1 MSNIGSINFASN
13 NYNLPSVNTERAHV
27 STPQQENVAVGDSV
41 SLNSG
46 SDSIEKTKKKWTV
59 LLYSAADNNLETA
72 LVKDVAELES
82 VGSSNEMNLVAQLDR
97 GDRPS
102 SISGGWD
109 GCKRFYLTKD
119 DDRSNIN
126 SPALADL
133 GQVNMSDPKVLS
145 DFIQWGMK
153 EFPAEN
159 YILIMSDHGAGWPGA
174 LQDISHNDFA
184 STPSLKD
191 GIMDAEKKTG
201 QKINIIGFDACLMA
215 STEVAHELSN
225 AGDFLVASQNTEGGD
240 GWPYSKIF
248 SDKVASKMQQAL
260 SSKLDVDPREV
271 AKAMVNESEGFP
283 SISTL
288 AAMDLA
294 KMPELT
300 QASDKFAQTM
310 MNSGLT
316 ADDKAEIKKL
326 INQTKSWYG
335 FKDQYQFAE
344 KLVNDPAIKNDDLK
358 AAAKEMMA
366 SINNVIIAE
375 QHSSAHNGAH
385 GLSIEMNN
393 AQVSKPTYGDLQF
406 AKDTKWDEAIK
417 WLNK

>member
-27 STPQQENVAVGDSV
+27 NTPQQENVAVGDSV
-41 SLNSG
+41 SLDSG

-119 DDRSNIN
+119 ADRSNIN

-191 GIMDAEKKTG
+191 GILDAEKKTG

-310 MNSGLT
+310 MNSGLN

-344 KLVNDPAIKNDDLK
+344 KLVNDPAINNDALK
-358 AAAKEMMA
+358 EAAKEMMA
-366 SINNVIIAE
+366 SIENVIIAE

-393 AQVSKPTYGDLQF
+393 AQVSKPTYGELQF

>member
-1 MSNIGSINFASN
+1 M
-13 NYNLPSVNTERAHV
+13 
-27 STPQQENVAVGDSV
+27 
-41 SLNSG
+41 
-46 SDSIEKTKKKWTV
+46 
-59 LLYSAADNNLETA
+59 
-72 LVKDVAELES
+72 ELES

-102 SISGGWD
+102 SLSGGWD

-119 DDRSNIN
+119 NDLSNIN

-240 GWPYSKIF
+240 GWPYAKIF
-248 SDKVASKMQQAL
+248 SDKVASKMQQVL
-260 SSKLDVDPREV
+260 SSKLDVNPRDV
-271 AKAMVNESEGFP
+271 AMAMVNESEGFP

-288 AAMDLA
+288 SAVDLA
-294 KMPELT
+294 KMPEVT

-310 MNSGLT
+310 MNSNLSSE
-316 ADDKAEIKKL
+316 DKAEIKKL
-326 INQTKSWYG
+326 INQTKSWHG

-344 KLVNDPAIKNDDLK
+344 KLVNDPAIKNDGLK

-366 SINNVIIAE
+366 SLENAIIAE

-393 AQVSKPTYGDLQF
+393 SQVSKPTYGELQF